1 MQRFHKQKDARVGTP
16 IIVANSTTINNA
28 DPLTIDADGFIIVAT
43 AGDKIIGHAIQGIVS
58 ASDNETVAKKTV
70 QYLQNDGVEMVF
82 TSDQACTQTDIGAYA
97 DITGTTGAIQI
108 DLNAGAT
115 GQYIVKAFDPEGD
128 GDTDLV
134 VVEVAEPQTL
144 AFAQA

>member
-16 IIVANSTTINNA
+16 IIVANSTTIAPA

-43 AGDKIIGHAIQGIVS
+43 AGDKIIGHAIQAIVS
-58 ASDNETVAKKTV
+58 ASDNETVDKKTV
-70 QYLQNDGVEMVF
+70 QYLENKGVEMVF
-82 TSDQACTQTDIGAYA
+82 TSDQACVQTDIGAYA
-97 DITGTTGAIQI
+97 NMKGTTGAIQI
-108 DLNAGAT
+108 DLSATTT

-134 VVEVAEPQTL
+134 VVEVAEPQELGFT
-144 AFAQA
+144 QD